1 MNSDIENTE
10 DNFEKFINL
19 QLEEQEALLSQWIM
33 VTFAISTTAIL
44 FYRMSVNKN
53 DKLLFITKKHISIVS
68 CLMLLVG
75 ISFIVNAIVSFWIRT
90 TYILDIYKKN
100 NHSVTYIYNLIVRS
114 RVVYTVIV
122 GITVLLQIYLSL
134 FMIRNIFLL
143 KLI

>member
-1 MNSDIENTE
+1 MNSDIKNTQ

-75 ISFIVNAIVSFWIRT
+75 IAFILNGITSFWIRT

-114 RVVYTVIV
+114 RVVYTIIV

>member
-1 MNSDIENTE
+1 MNSDISTTEEN
-10 DNFEKFINL
+10 FSKFINL

-53 DKLLFITKKHISIVS
+53 DKILFITKKHISIVS

-75 ISFIVNAIVSFWIRT
+75 ISFILNAIITFWIRT
-90 TYILDIYKKN
+90 TYILEIYKKN
-100 NHSVTYIYNLIVRS
+100 NHSVSYIYNLIIRS
-114 RVVYTVIV
+114 RVIYSIIV
-122 GITVLLQIYLSL
+122 GITVLLQMYVSL